1 MNKMD
6 DDNTSANDYDVES
19 QSSASVETGASRN
32 RSRDDGMRYYPV
44 QMNMSPQT
52 FEQFKREY
60 GIKPILRTGENF
72 HRHPHLAYQ
81 RDRLELLALKEIG
94 RDAKVYDVGSGAR
107 RHAHYNIHCLCP
119 HLQPGDADRLNKA
132 IKNGNSVCDHKLQIW
147 CLCGSK
153 PDTFLFVHSAYY
165 IPLVDLLYAIEKST
179 LKVIYVVGHLF
190 NEAFG
195 SLAHGEATYRLD
207 LRSQSP
213 EIAMKVEGNTHEYR
227 HPPLAW
233 DGDEPHVGEVAL
245 FVETLHK
252 VGDTYLWRVTKGNKY
267 ELPRTRI
274 DWRSAVV
281 DSTQMGP
288 IHVPG
293 WDSVT
298 RQALTANEVLN
309 VECDRVYGKGSW
321 LMGETTRGRIY
332 VPKGVLARCAREHQN
347 RVRDPGLML
356 DISHWMKKAY
366 NSARLPEEEKLMSQ
380 TFASAIAFNL
390 NLRNEI
396 DVNHTSENRFSTVW
410 KIHAATVS
418 LVPLRVCRLTTIIFW
433 SVTCILASLIYFIDG
448 PYEPHPVGLAFLLVS
463 LFFAILYSI
472 TFCFKKWQSRRTT
485 DNWSSTLYHE
495 QEVSSVTGG
504 ISSVLSRFRFP
515 AFSALR
521 EPLIPPQGQELIVGD
536 DPKPPKHPSVRRDVI
551 TLQGIGFST
560 AVPTAP
566 RTDQESEIT
575 AITHRMLV
583 PATNPDKHA
592 LDKFYDIESTPEGRK
607 LLDINIT
614 GSHDM
619 YTNWINQDKFTSAQK
634 MKFMKEYEDK
644 VKGDQ
649 EPKMGQM
656 FNVFAKFD
664 KMKVLT
670 REGLEGLKTRLINGP
685 PDAVKVAVGPWTA
698 RLYAAVKKAWNGRDS
713 RILYASGMTPD
724 EIGKVCD
731 EFAEANGGWDNMVGI
746 WDDCASYDSTLE
758 NELLAIRDILYP
770 KVGFSPATMKWVHC
784 TASIGMS
791 KHGCVFKL
799 GKKVTWMGVE
809 EDLRRLFSGELDTN
823 LIGTIINGLA
833 HLSGLPK
840 VISFLMLVCGDDNFI
855 LMPRSEEIPEIAT
868 ALKEHLEALGLKPT
882 QGISPN
888 RGDWEFC
895 SRLFWPAKDRQTGK
909 IVTVLGPKPGRWL
922 HRIGWTLSSPHQ
934 NNFRQAMLSSMHDVA
949 HIPILNTYVAVGVKL
964 SHGMRARGK
973 EYSELKHV
981 TKSYEEVPSALK
993 MLEERYGLTAL
1004 HVQAI
1009 SESFKLCK
1017 KLPIVI
1023 ESTWIESAAKRD
1035 EE

>member
-1 MNKMD
+1 MNNMD

-19 QSSASVETGASRN
+19 QSSTSVGASD
-32 RSRDDGMRYYPV
+32 SRKGSKDDGLRPYPV
-44 QMNMSPQT
+44 QMNMSKNKVD
-52 FEQFKREY
+52 EFKRLY
-60 GIKPILRTGENF
+60 GINPILRPSEVY
-72 HRHPHLAYQ
+72 HQHPHLAYQ
-81 RDRLELLALKEIG
+81 RDRLELEALKEIG
-94 RDAKVYDVGSGAR
+94 REAKVYDVGSGAR

-119 HLQPGDADRLNKA
+119 YLQPGDATRLNKA
-132 IKNGNSVCDHKLQIW
+132 IKNGNSVCTHKLEEW
-147 CLCGSK
+147 CNCSSE

-165 IPLVDLLYAIEKST
+165 ISGSDLLKAIKQST
-179 LKVIYVVGHLF
+179 FKEIYVVGHLF
-190 NEAFG
+190 DEAFG
-195 SLAHGEATYRLD
+195 SMAHDEADYRMD
-207 LRSQSP
+207 LRSQRP
-213 EIAMKVEGNTHEYR
+213 EIVMRVRGNVHEYR
-227 HPPLAW
+227 HAPLMW
-233 DGDEPHVGEVAL
+233 DGDEPHVGDVRL
-245 FVETLHK
+245 HVETLRK
-252 VGDTYLWRVTKGNKY
+252 IGCTYLWKVREGGPYFPPTV
-267 ELPRTRI
+267 RM

-281 DSTQMGP
+281 DHTQMGP

-293 WDSVT
+293 WDAVT
-298 RQALTANEVLN
+298 RQALTANDILN

-321 LMGETTRGRIY
+321 LMGETTQGRIY
-332 VPKGVLARCAREHQN
+332 VPKGVIARCAREHPT
-347 RVRDPGLML
+347 RPRDPGLLL
-356 DISHWMKKAY
+356 DMNHWMKKAF

-380 TFASAIAFNL
+380 TFAAAIAFNL
-390 NLRNEI
+390 NVRNEI
-396 DVNHTSENRFSTVW
+396 DVNHTSESRFSSVW
-410 KIHAATVS
+410 KIHAATVA
-418 LVPLRVCRLTTIIFW
+418 LTPLKVCRLSTIVFW
-433 SVTCILASLIYFIDG
+433 TVFATLVSFVYLFWG
-448 PYEPHPVGLAFLLVS
+448 PVEPLPVGLSLVGMTLFVSTIFFL
-463 LFFAILYSI
+463 

-485 DNWSSTLYHE
+485 DNWSSVLYHE

-515 AFSALR
+515 AFKGLR
-521 EPLIPPQGQELIVGD
+521 EPLLPPDGQQLIVGE
-536 DPKPPKHPSVRRDVI
+536 DPKPPKHPGQVKEVI
-551 TLQGIGFST
+551 TLQGVGFST

-575 AITHRMLV
+575 AITHRILV
-583 PATNPDKHA
+583 PVTNVDRHA

-607 LLDINIT
+607 LLDIQIT

-619 YTNWINQDKFTSAQK
+619 YTNWINQDKFTAAQK
-634 MKFMKEYEDK
+634 MKFMKEYDDK

-649 EPKMGQM
+649 APKRGTL
-656 FNVFAKFD
+656 FNVFAKFE

-698 RLYAAVKKAWNGRDS
+698 RLYAAVRKVWNGRDS

-746 WDDCASYDSTLE
+746 WDDCTAYDSTLE
-758 NELLAIRDILYP
+758 NELLEIRSKLYP
-770 KVGFSPATMKWVHC
+770 KVGFPESVMQWMAS
-784 TASIGMS
+784 TASAGMS

-799 GKKVTWMGVE
+799 GKKTIWTGDEVE
-809 EDLRRLFSGELDTN
+809 LRRLFSGEMDTN

-840 VISFLMLVCGDDNFI
+840 VLCFLMLVCGDDNFI
-855 LMPRSEEIPEIAT
+855 LMPRSEDIPEIAT

-922 HRIGWTLSSPHQ
+922 HRIGWSLASPHQ
-934 NNFRQAMLSSMHDVA
+934 NNFRQAMLSSMNDVA
-949 HIPILNTYVAVGVKL
+949 HIPILNAYVAMGVKL
-964 SHGMRARGK
+964 SHGMKARGK

-981 TKSYEEVPSALK
+981 TKCYDPVPEALK
-993 MLEERYGLTAL
+993 MLDERYGLTAL
-1004 HVQAI
+1004 HVQTI
-1009 SESFKLCK
+1009 CDSFKLCK